1 MSNFSQLEQ
10 RLPTLVDITKIG
22 LRTYVESRT
31 DFYDMIHED
40 DLYEI
45 KDRLEGETTDGWI
58 FLVTASHAEGG
69 VNVVCA
75 PELEM
80 ELSLMSRWFP
90 KGHDEFKVLASVYVP
105 DRQKA
110 FAQVRDLAASLATE
124 AMNGGETNQWFMI
137 TEENAIA
144 SLKAAA

>member
-1 MSNFSQLEQ
+1 MSNFSQIEQ
-10 RLPTLVDITKIG
+10 RPPILVDITKIG

-31 DFYDMIHED
+31 DFYDMIHEE

-45 KDRLEGETTDGWI
+45 KDQLEAGTTDGWI
-58 FLVTASHAEGG
+58 YLVTASHAEGC

-80 ELSLMSRWFP
+80 ELSLMSRWSP
-90 KGHDEFKVLASVYVP
+90 KGHDGFKVLASVYVN
-105 DRQKA
+105 DRRKA
-110 FAQVRDLAASLATE
+110 FDQVRDRANSLATE
-124 AMNGGETNQWFMI
+124 ALEGSENYQWFKI